1 MLLVVFLCFNWCAG
15 LSLTGPMVHFYVRQ
29 IKETE
34 REGDRME
41 RGRMEAD
48 TRRSPGAEVTPADQ
62 ACCLLRLS
70 SFTVTPLLFTLFSSG
85 FFPCFHFP
93 GIIFPPACACRLSC
107 GLHLSAI
114 IICVSLFACFLH
126 SFQSSIKNISTFL
139 LFIYGFYITS
149 HSFQALCS
157 GVEASS

>member
-15 LSLTGPMVHFYVRQ
+15 FSLTGPMVHFYVRQ
-29 IKETE
+29 MKETE
-34 REGDRME
+34 REGD
-41 RGRMEAD
+41 RMEAD

-70 SFTVTPLLFTLFSSG
+70 SLTVTPLLFTLFLSG

-114 IICVSLFACFLH
+114 IICVSLACFFH
-126 SFQSSIKNISTFL
+126 SFHQKYLHFSSFHLWSLHHVSQF
-139 LFIYGFYITS
+139 
-149 HSFQALCS
+149 S
-157 GVEASS
+157 GIVFRSRGL